1 MENEY
6 LSKVSNWWGNLHY
19 SSLQK
24 RGLAIIALLV
34 LVITALFVMRGS
46 SQEVIAAPA
55 PLEIESS
62 AMQTL
67 MVDVAGAVINPG
79 VYSLPLNARV
89 FEAIKAAGGLKKG
102 ADTSD
107 INQARILRDGEQIY
121 VYPTTTSAGGVSRPA
136 VRKNGPIMINRATVK
151 DFESLDGIGP
161 VLANRI
167 VSYRKI
173 NGPFA
178 AGDIEPPVQSVLRS
192 RVGKVDI
199 YKVAHHGSRYQDL
212 DLIRELSPALAVIS
226 VGEGNSYGHP
236 AASTISALTDLH
248 AKVLRTDID
257 GAVAIRAE
265 RHHLSIQRSKRWLRF
280 FFWS

>member
-6 LSKVSNWWGNLHY
+6 LSNLRNWWGDLHY

-24 RGLAIIALLV
+24 RGLAIIAC
-34 LVITALFVMRGS
+34 LVILISALFVLRGS

-55 PLEIESS
+55 PLEMESIS
-62 AMQTL
+62 QQTL
-67 MVDVAGAVINPG
+67 MVDVAGAVMNPG

-121 VYPTTTSAGGVSRPA
+121 VYPTTTSSGGVARPA
-136 VRKNGPIMINRATVK
+136 MRKNGPVMINRATVK

-178 AGDIEPPVQSVLRS
+178 AVEDLLKVPGIGQSKFAQFKEKLR
-192 RVGKVDI
+192 V
-199 YKVAHHGSRYQDL
+199 
-212 DLIRELSPALAVIS
+212 
-226 VGEGNSYGHP
+226 
-236 AASTISALTDLH
+236 
-248 AKVLRTDID
+248 
-257 GAVAIRAE
+257 
-265 RHHLSIQRSKRWLRF
+265 
-280 FFWS
+280 

>member
-6 LSKVSNWWGNLHY
+6 LSKLSNWWSDLHY

-24 RGLAIIALLV
+24 RGLAIIAGLV
-34 LVITALFVMRGS
+34 ILITALFVLRGS
-46 SQEVIAAPA
+46 SQEVVAAPA
-55 PLEIESS
+55 PLEIESIS
-62 AMQTL
+62 TQTL
-67 MVDVAGAVINPG
+67 MVDVEGAVVNPG

-107 INQARILRDGEQIY
+107 INQARLLKDGEQIY

-136 VRKNGPIMINRATVK
+136 MRKNGPIMINRATVK

-178 AGDIEPPVQSVLRS
+178 AVEDLLKVPGIGQSKFAQFKEKLR
-192 RVGKVDI
+192 V
-199 YKVAHHGSRYQDL
+199 
-212 DLIRELSPALAVIS
+212 
-226 VGEGNSYGHP
+226 
-236 AASTISALTDLH
+236 
-248 AKVLRTDID
+248 
-257 GAVAIRAE
+257 
-265 RHHLSIQRSKRWLRF
+265 
-280 FFWS
+280 

>member
-6 LSKVSNWWGNLHY
+6 LSNLRNWWGDLHY

-24 RGLAIIALLV
+24 RGLAIIAC
-34 LVITALFVMRGS
+34 LVIIISALFVLRGS

-55 PLEIESS
+55 PLEMESIS
-62 AMQTL
+62 QQRL
-67 MVDVAGAVINPG
+67 MVDVAGAVVNPG

-121 VYPTTTSAGGVSRPA
+121 VYPATTSSGGVARPA
-136 VRKNGPIMINRATVK
+136 MRKNGPVMINRATVK

-178 AGDIEPPVQSVLRS
+178 AVEDLLKVPGIGQSKFAQFKEKLR
-192 RVGKVDI
+192 V
-199 YKVAHHGSRYQDL
+199 
-212 DLIRELSPALAVIS
+212 
-226 VGEGNSYGHP
+226 
-236 AASTISALTDLH
+236 
-248 AKVLRTDID
+248 
-257 GAVAIRAE
+257 
-265 RHHLSIQRSKRWLRF
+265 
-280 FFWS
+280 

>member
-6 LSKVSNWWGNLHY
+6 LSKLSNWWGELHY

-34 LVITALFVMRGS
+34 LVITVLFVMRGS

-62 AMQTL
+62 ALQTL

-121 VYPTTTSAGGVSRPA
+121 IYPTITSAGGISRPA

-178 AGDIEPPVQSVLRS
+178 AVEDLLKVPGIGQSKFAQFKEKLR
-192 RVGKVDI
+192 V
-199 YKVAHHGSRYQDL
+199 
-212 DLIRELSPALAVIS
+212 
-226 VGEGNSYGHP
+226 
-236 AASTISALTDLH
+236 
-248 AKVLRTDID
+248 
-257 GAVAIRAE
+257 
-265 RHHLSIQRSKRWLRF
+265 
-280 FFWS
+280 

>member
-6 LSKVSNWWGNLHY
+6 LSKVSNWWGDLHY

-178 AGDIEPPVQSVLRS
+178 AVEDLLKVPGIGQSKFAQFKEKLR
-192 RVGKVDI
+192 V
-199 YKVAHHGSRYQDL
+199 
-212 DLIRELSPALAVIS
+212 
-226 VGEGNSYGHP
+226 
-236 AASTISALTDLH
+236 
-248 AKVLRTDID
+248 
-257 GAVAIRAE
+257 
-265 RHHLSIQRSKRWLRF
+265 
-280 FFWS
+280 

>member
-6 LSKVSNWWGNLHY
+6 LSKLSNWWGELHY

-62 AMQTL
+62 ALQTL

-121 VYPTTTSAGGVSRPA
+121 IYPTITSAGGISRPA

-178 AGDIEPPVQSVLRS
+178 AVEDLLKVPGIGQSKFAQFKEKLR
-192 RVGKVDI
+192 V
-199 YKVAHHGSRYQDL
+199 
-212 DLIRELSPALAVIS
+212 
-226 VGEGNSYGHP
+226 
-236 AASTISALTDLH
+236 
-248 AKVLRTDID
+248 
-257 GAVAIRAE
+257 
-265 RHHLSIQRSKRWLRF
+265 
-280 FFWS
+280 

>member
-6 LSKVSNWWGNLHY
+6 LSKVNTWWNDLHY

-62 AMQTL
+62 ALQTL

-107 INQARILRDGEQIY
+107 INQARFLKDGEQIY
-121 VYPTTTSAGGVSRPA
+121 IYPTTTSTGGVSRPA

-167 VSYRKI
+167 VSYRKT

-178 AGDIEPPVQSVLRS
+178 AVEDLLKVPGIGQSKFAQFKEKLR
-192 RVGKVDI
+192 V
-199 YKVAHHGSRYQDL
+199 
-212 DLIRELSPALAVIS
+212 
-226 VGEGNSYGHP
+226 
-236 AASTISALTDLH
+236 
-248 AKVLRTDID
+248 
-257 GAVAIRAE
+257 
-265 RHHLSIQRSKRWLRF
+265 
-280 FFWS
+280 